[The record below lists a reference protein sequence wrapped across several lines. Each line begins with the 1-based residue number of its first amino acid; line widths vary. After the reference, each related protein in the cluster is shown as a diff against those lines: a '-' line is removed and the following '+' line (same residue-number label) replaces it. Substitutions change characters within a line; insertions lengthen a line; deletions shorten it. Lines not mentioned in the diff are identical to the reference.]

1 MLTTD
6 VHQIEKQ
13 GMWWKRSD
21 QLRCYDV
28 IFIWLDDLARGVL
41 GKQLPSIEVSDGHL
55 EPTQSLNQADTLD
68 HVKVAAFTAEILI
81 LI

>member
-1 MLTTD
+1 M
-6 VHQIEKQ
+6 
-13 GMWWKRSD
+13 
-21 QLRCYDV
+21 CYEDM
-28 IFIWLDDLARGVL
+28 FTWLDDLARWVFD
-41 GKQLPSIEVSDGHL
+41 KQLPSIEVSDGHL